1 MLNRIAM
8 FSIFKR
14 KRLSYF
20 SAAEQEIIKRHI
32 QVAEKTTSG
41 EIRLFVEPRCSF
53 VNPLDRAKEI
63 FKRLKM
69 EHTLDRN
76 GVLLYLAFSDRQF
89 AIYGDIHIYKTLGKD
104 GFIKEATLLQQ
115 HLIKNNVVQGI
126 CETIT
131 SMGNT
136 LQLHFPYSNND
147 KNELPDDI
155 VFGK

>member
-1 MLNRIAM
+1 M

-14 KRLSYF
+14 KKASYF
-20 SAAEQEIIKRHI
+20 NAVEQELIKQHIQAAEK
-32 QVAEKTTSG
+32 ATSG
-41 EIRLFVEPRCSF
+41 EIRLFVEPKCSF
-53 VNPLDRAKEI
+53 VNPLDRASEI

-69 EHTLDRN
+69 ENTLDKN

-89 AIYGDIHIYKTLGKD
+89 AIYGDTNIYNTLGKD
-104 GFIKEATLLQQ
+104 GFLKEAKLLQQ
-115 HLIKNNVVQGI
+115 HLIKNDVVQGV
-126 CETIT
+126 CKTIT

-136 LQLHFPYSNND
+136 LQAHFPYSNND